1 MLNKITVV
9 IPVKN
14 PPNIDGFILA
24 NNKLLT
30 KYRIIVID
38 SGGGEKLK
46 VFTKKYYKLSLPLPN
61 ARSLGISMVKT
72 PFTLN
77 LDSDVILPKDFIS
90 NALKKLEDKDTI
102 VVSIEYEKIQGHL
115 PFGPS
120 LWKTEWLQKLYDWR
134 GWTEKMPI
142 CECIWMWNRVHEI
155 EKNIETLCMR
165 AKHLKGI

>member
-1 MLNKITVV
+1 MLNKITIV

-14 PPNIDGFILA
+14 PPNIDAFISA
-24 NNKLLT
+24 NSKLFS

-38 SGGGEKLK
+38 GGGGEKLK
-46 VFTKKYYKLSLPLPN
+46 PFTEKYHRTSLSMSD

-77 LDSDVILPKDFIS
+77 LDSDVILPEDFIP
-90 NALKKLEDKDTI
+90 NALKKLENKDVV
-102 VVSIEYEKIQGHL
+102 VVSIEYERIQGHL

-142 CECIWMWNRVHEI
+142 CECIWMWNRVHTSG
-155 EKNIETLCMR
+155 KNIETLCMR